1 MHDLP
6 VEPPPARAQTPA
18 QWAVRW
24 HGIVAA
30 ALLVAS
36 VPVVH
41 LGWHV
46 AGGKAE
52 PLLVTRSQVPAP
64 PLSWAKLADGSW
76 MLAAERYLREASPVV
91 WWLRSSWNELLLR
104 AGLSQCESVH
114 VGQGDWLFLRA
125 EVEADAA
132 RFHAGAAVR
141 RQAFCRVRDRV
152 RAAGAELL
160 VLVVPDKSRIYPTS
174 PIRAASWRRPKA
186 DHYAT
191 LLGELRECG
200 IAAADAAAAL
210 QAARAASPDELFYYR
225 TDTHWRPLGALAA
238 AQAVAAV
245 VEGGPLAARLPPR
258 HALQLGAHS
267 GQPGLGDLAAS
278 LGIGTIEV
286 EASGGKRRT
295 AALSLT
301 AQRYV
306 EPFDSYA
313 VAAVDPQDR
322 LVLDG
327 KDPAASILLV
337 GTSYTDAN
345 GLQALMLALGRSIR
359 VVQENG
365 ATSLVPMQRALRELA
380 DPAQPRPQ
388 LVVWEIV
395 ERGFLEDG
403 WRNPGF

>member
-1 MHDLP
+1 MHEFP
-6 VEPPPARAQTPA
+6 VEPPAARAQTPA

-24 HGIVAA
+24 HGLVAA
-30 ALLVAS
+30 ALLTAS
-36 VPVVH
+36 VPVLH
-41 LGWHV
+41 LAWHV
-46 AGGKAE
+46 VGGQPE

-64 PLSWAKLADGSW
+64 PVRWAKLADGSW

-91 WWLRSSWNELLLR
+91 WWLRGSWNELLLR
-104 AGLSQCESVH
+104 AGVSQCESVH
-114 VGQGDWLFLRA
+114 VGQAEWLFLRA
-125 EVEADAA
+125 EVEADDV
-132 RFHAGAAVR
+132 RFRAGAEVR
-141 RQAFCRVRDRV
+141 RQAFTTVRDRV

-160 VLVVPDKSRIYPTS
+160 VLVVPDKSRIYPEFAYPGGVVS
-174 PIRAASWRRPKA
+174 PAKA

-191 LLGELRECG
+191 LLGELRDCG
-200 IAAADAAAAL
+200 IAAADAATAL
-210 QAARAASPDELFYYR
+210 QAARAANPTELFYYR

-245 VEGGPLAARLPPR
+245 VEGGPLAARLSPR

-267 GQPGLGDLAAS
+267 GRPGLGDLAAS

-286 EASGGKRRT
+286 EAGGGKRHA

-301 AQRYV
+301 AQRFV
-306 EPFDSYA
+306 EPFDSYS
-313 VAAVDPQDR
+313 VAPVDPQER

-380 DPAQPRPQ
+380 DPAKPRPQ

>member
-1 MHDLP
+1 MHEFP
-6 VEPPPARAQTPA
+6 VEPPAVRAQTPA

-24 HGIVAA
+24 HGLVAA
-30 ALLVAS
+30 ALLTAS
-36 VPVVH
+36 VPVLH
-41 LGWHV
+41 LGWHGV
-46 AGGKAE
+46 GGQAE
-52 PLLVTRSQVPAP
+52 PLLVTRSQLPAP
-64 PLSWAKLADGSW
+64 PLTWAKLADGSW
-76 MLAAERYLREASPVV
+76 MLAAERHLREASPVV

-114 VGQGDWLFLRA
+114 VGQADWLFLRA
-125 EVEADAA
+125 EVFADAA
-132 RFHAGAAVR
+132 RFRAGAAVR
-141 RQAFCRVRDRV
+141 RQAFCSVRDRV

-160 VLVVPDKSRIYPTS
+160 VLVVPDKSRIYPDFAY
-174 PIRAASWRRPKA
+174 PGGVVAPAKA

-191 LLGELRECG
+191 LLGELRECE
-200 IAAADAAAAL
+200 IVTADAATAL
-210 QAARAASPDELFYYR
+210 QAARAASPKELFYYR

-258 HALQLGAHS
+258 HALQLGAHT
-267 GQPGLGDLAAS
+267 GHPGLGDLAAS

-286 EASGGKRRT
+286 ETGGGKRRT

-306 EPFDSYA
+306 EPFDSYR

-322 LVLDG
+322 LLLDG

-365 ATSLVPMQRALRELA
+365 ATSLVPMQRALHDLA